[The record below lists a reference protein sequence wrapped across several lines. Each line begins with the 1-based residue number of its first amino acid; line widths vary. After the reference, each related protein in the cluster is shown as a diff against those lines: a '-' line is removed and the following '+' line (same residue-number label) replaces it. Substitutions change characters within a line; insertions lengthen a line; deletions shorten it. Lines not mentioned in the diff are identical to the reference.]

1 MVDNLYCKK
10 CFSDSDSESETED
23 KSAPPSESNTT
34 SNSPYPEPSDAALP
48 NQPGE
53 QSSSSAATDIQ
64 LSVMSDGSK
73 SDVRKL
79 LLPEVPIKKK
89 PSQYKLDVML
99 DRPTSFIEFIFSLNW
114 LHFTLMKKDGTRL
127 AIPIVGMIVWLGI
140 VAIYSSILGMF
151 ALPQCDDGSFAYA
164 YLCVNNSNPPHW
176 SAEDD
181 GPFINHGIVDC
192 GFVMI
197 RGIL

>member
-23 KSAPPSESNTT
+23 KSESADVANPA
-34 SNSPYPEPSDAALP
+34 SNSPYPEPSDAPLP

-53 QSSSSAATDIQ
+53 PSSSSAATDIQ
-64 LSVMSDGSK
+64 LSAMSDGSK
-73 SDVRKL
+73 GDVRKL
-79 LLPEVPIKKK
+79 LLPEVPMKKK

-114 LHFTLMKKDGTRL
+114 LHFTLMKKDGVRL
-127 AIPIVGMIVWLGI
+127 AIPIVGMVVWLGI
-140 VAIYSSILGMF
+140 VILYSSIIGMF